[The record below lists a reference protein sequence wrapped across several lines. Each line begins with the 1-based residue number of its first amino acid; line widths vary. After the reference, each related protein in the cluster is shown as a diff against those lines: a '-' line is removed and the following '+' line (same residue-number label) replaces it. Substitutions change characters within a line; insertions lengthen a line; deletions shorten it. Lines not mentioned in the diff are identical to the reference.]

1 MPEIR
6 DPLLRDIVI
15 VGGGTAGWMA
25 AAALSKMLRGKY
37 QIRVVESDDIGII
50 GVGEATIPMIQLFNK
65 VVGLDEKEFM
75 RETQGTFKLGIE
87 FVDWGK
93 IGDRYMH
100 GFGRFGQDLW
110 TISFDQYWQRMYQ
123 RGKAADLAEY
133 SINRVAAKQNKFMWA
148 AGDMPNSPLGEIVHA
163 FHFDASLY
171 AKYLRR
177 LSESRGVQRVEG
189 KIVEVVQRAADDY
202 IEAVILENGTR
213 VAGELFIDCSG
224 FRGLLIEQ
232 QLKTGYDDWTH
243 YLPCDRALAVPC
255 ASSGELL
262 PYTRATARAAGW
274 QWRIPLQHRIG
285 NGHVYSSKF
294 MSDDE
299 ATAILLANLD
309 GAPLAAPRL
318 LKFTTGVRKKLWNKN
333 CVAIGLAGGFLE
345 PLESTAIHLIQS
357 AIARL
362 LTFFPDRGFSQI
374 DVDEY
379 NRQARFEFEKIRDF
393 VILHYHATT
402 RDDSAFWNYC
412 RTMPIP
418 ESLQRKLDLYRSHGR
433 IFREGMELFAEVG
446 WLQVMH
452 GQGIRASSH
461 HPLAELPSDQELT
474 EFLGNIRD
482 VIGKCVAVM
491 PTHAEFIAKNCAAAS
506 AQGQQGNKV

>member
-299 ATAILLANLD
+299 ATAILLAN
-309 GAPLAAPRL
+309 
-318 LKFTTGVRKKLWNKN
+318 
-333 CVAIGLAGGFLE
+333 
-345 PLESTAIHLIQS
+345 
-357 AIARL
+357 
-362 LTFFPDRGFSQI
+362 
-374 DVDEY
+374 
-379 NRQARFEFEKIRDF
+379 
-393 VILHYHATT
+393 
-402 RDDSAFWNYC
+402 
-412 RTMPIP
+412 
-418 ESLQRKLDLYRSHGR
+418 
-433 IFREGMELFAEVG
+433 
-446 WLQVMH
+446 
-452 GQGIRASSH
+452 
-461 HPLAELPSDQELT
+461 
-474 EFLGNIRD
+474 
-482 VIGKCVAVM
+482 
-491 PTHAEFIAKNCAAAS
+491 
-506 AQGQQGNKV
+506 